1 MSTSTDAPETP
12 GRSSQLNGW
21 KDIAAYLGRSV
32 RTVQRWEKDFGLPVR
47 RFGVSKPESVFA
59 LLNEIDAWLLT
70 SQGVNARSGNGADAD
85 SPARTDARPSERV
98 APADRAREPLFP
110 RGWFL
115 RMGLVGAVEVVVL
128 LSLWALW
135 TSRLPAG
142 RTDPPQGL
150 SSSGAAPGGE
160 PAAWQVDFDSLV
172 VSDAEGN
179 PLWRHAFPF
188 PLRSSRY
195 TRPPLLGGVLAGVE
209 DIDGDG
215 RREVWFV
222 SYPERGSDWSNHRLF
237 LFNNDGNLRWTYQFA
252 GEVRF
257 GADTF
262 GPPWPVQTVFLTDD
276 PDGTDRRALWVASV
290 DRMMFPTV
298 LQRLDLTTGEPRS
311 TYWSNGY
318 VLAVAL
324 ARIDGRATLF
334 VGAANNERK
343 AGSLALMDAG
353 NPNGSAP
360 AEKDAYRCASC
371 PPGEPETFLVFPK
384 PKRFGKPDD
393 TAPVFRIEPGGAGG
407 LYVNVLH
414 AVSGTGLSATA
425 VYTLD
430 TSFQPISVIAADGYA
445 AALRA
450 MASEGSL
457 PPGGLKPVDPERE
470 FLPIVRWDS
479 AARRYVKVFLKR

>member
-1 MSTSTDAPETP
+1 MSSSTDAPETP

-21 KDIAAYLGRSV
+21 KEIAAYLGRSV

-47 RFGVSKPESVFA
+47 RFGASKPESVFA
-59 LLNEIDAWLLT
+59 LPHEIDAWLLT
-70 SQGVNARSGNGADAD
+70 LQGLNARSGSSADAE
-85 SPARTDARPSERV
+85 SPVRADARASER
-98 APADRAREPLFP
+98 AASADRAREPLFP
-110 RGWFL
+110 RGWFI
-115 RMGLVGAVEVVVL
+115 RMCLVACVGVAIPL
-128 LSLWALW
+128 LLWAAW
-135 TSRLPAG
+135 IARQPGEGGAHPAA
-142 RTDPPQGL
+142 
-150 SSSGAAPGGE
+150 AAPGGE
-160 PAAWQVDFDSLV
+160 PAEWQVDFDSLV
-172 VSDAEGN
+172 VSDAAGN

-195 TRPPLLGGVLAGVE
+195 TRPPLLGDVLAGIE

-222 SYPERGSDWSNHRLF
+222 SYPERGSDWSNHRLL
-237 LFNNDGNLRWTYQFA
+237 LFNNDGTLRWTYQFA

-257 GADTF
+257 GAVTF
-262 GPPWPVQTVFLTDD
+262 GPPWPVRTVFLTDD
-276 PDGTDRRALWVASV
+276 PDGTARRALWVTSV

-298 LQRLDLTTGEPRS
+298 LQRLDLTTGAPRS

-334 VGAANNERK
+334 VGASNNERK
-343 AGSLALMDAG
+343 AGSLALMDAR

-360 AEKDAYRCASC
+360 AEKEAYRCVSC

-414 AVSGTGLSATA
+414 AVSVTGLSATA

-430 TSFQPISVIAADGYA
+430 TSFQPTSVIAADGYA

-457 PPGGLKPVDPERE
+457 PPGGLTPVDPERE
-470 FLPIVRWDS
+470 FLPILRWDS